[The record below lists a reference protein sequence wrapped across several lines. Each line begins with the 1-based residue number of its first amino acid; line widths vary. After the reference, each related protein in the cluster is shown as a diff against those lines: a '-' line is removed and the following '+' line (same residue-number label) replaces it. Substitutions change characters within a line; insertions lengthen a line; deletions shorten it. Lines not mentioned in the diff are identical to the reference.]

1 MQAAISAVRT
11 LNPARITA
19 AVPVTSLDGRRVV
32 EALADDLI
40 YLAAPEPF
48 GNAGVWY
55 KDFRPQADDAISVLL
70 RSDLKTAKQSEPTI

>member
-1 MQAAISAVRT
+1 MQAAIDAVRT

-19 AVPVTSLDGRRVV
+19 AVPVTSQDGRSIVQ
-32 EALADDLI
+32 ALADELI

-55 KDFRPQADDAISVLL
+55 RDFSRLADDSISQLL
-70 RSDLKTAKQSEPTI
+70 R